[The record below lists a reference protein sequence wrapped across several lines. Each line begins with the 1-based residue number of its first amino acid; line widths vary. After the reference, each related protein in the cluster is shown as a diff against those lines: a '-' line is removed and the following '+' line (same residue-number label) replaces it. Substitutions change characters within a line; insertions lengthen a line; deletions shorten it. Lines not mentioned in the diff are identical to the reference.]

1 MTEAEV
7 TSTTTRGKPEMAL
20 GINIVHA
27 AGYLGRDPE
36 VRTLDSG
43 AAVAKFSFAST
54 ETWRNKDGEKQ
65 ERTTWFEC
73 QAWNKTAELVG
84 KFFRKGDPIHVSGRY
99 QVDEYEKDG
108 KTQRFHYVKVDR
120 VEFLPSSKRQGADAG
135 VTDDDVPF

>member
-1 MTEAEV
+1 M
-7 TSTTTRGKPEMAL
+7 SL

-43 AAVAKFSFAST
+43 ATVAKFSFAST
-54 ETWRNKDGEKQ
+54 ETWRSKDGEKQ

-84 KFFRKGDPIHVSGRY
+84 KFFHKGDPIHVSGRY
-99 QVDEYEKDG
+99 QVDEYEDNDG
-108 KTQRFHYVKVDR
+108 QQKRFHFIKVDR
-120 VEFLPSSKRQGADAG
+120 VEFLPSPKQQGEVRIDVNQQQSPDAG
-135 VTDDDVPF
+135 VTDADIPF